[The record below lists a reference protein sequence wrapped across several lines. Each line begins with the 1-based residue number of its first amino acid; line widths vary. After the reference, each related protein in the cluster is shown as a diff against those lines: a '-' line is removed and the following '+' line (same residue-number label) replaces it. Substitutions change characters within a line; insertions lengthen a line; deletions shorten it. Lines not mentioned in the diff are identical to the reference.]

1 MLAANNRQLQV
12 AVAITM
18 VLFCQAMMEVAI
30 LVSSCIS
37 SLDLTL
43 NSELIELLQEALL
56 PPKAS
61 LAMVVASL

>member
-1 MLAANNRQLQV
+1 
-12 AVAITM
+12 M